1 MAAVA
6 IGASMRTEKWSV
18 LRQLCLV
25 KRRKPKYAKS
35 DVFVRIS
42 CENGL
47 FRYSHL
53 TFSVYHLNISTKT

>member
-6 IGASMRTEKWSV
+6 IGASMRTEKWS
-18 LRQLCLV
+18 LRQLCPV

-47 FRYSHL
+47 FGYSHL
-53 TFSVYHLNISTKT
+53 TFSVYHLNISTKA